1 MKWKVTKRTRER
13 VCGGT
18 AGFNSIRA
26 CVAGC
31 WLGSRASAG
40 APHWPLTQGS
50 ELNTEKSS
58 SIELSYLVTLS
69 KFTLME
75 VLGWNLINL
84 SIKPN
89 RVHLL
94 YKG

>member
-1 MKWKVTKRTRER
+1 MKWKVTKRMRER

-26 CVAGC
+26 CVAGS

-50 ELNTEKSS
+50 ELSTGKSS
-58 SIELSYLVTLS
+58 SVKLSYPVTPS
-69 KFTLME
+69 KFTMME
-75 VLGWNLINL
+75 VLG
-84 SIKPN
+84 
-89 RVHLL
+89 
-94 YKG
+94 